1 MAFKCAATVF
11 GQLHDTSNTNIN
23 FEYEA
28 NKKVF
33 DKKCVLF
40 MFLWTKSTT
49 LKRLVKG
56 DFVLNFSGNVQVF

>member
-1 MAFKCAATVF
+1 MHGYSIWSVTY
-11 GQLHDTSNTNIN
+11 DTSNTNIN